1 MKKIEFK
8 TFEQFCDAK
17 LTLPN
22 KEEILYYSRLYGN
35 RDWGFCITGFFDKDF
50 EKNGEKANYIQVQFF
65 THDIEF
71 AVGTME
77 IIANPK
83 TKIMTLKGMTSENYA
98 IICKWIEEQRLALA
112 TSILELKGE
121 VNPLIEMAIQEEI
134 LEQKVIS
141 ND

>member
-8 TFEQFCDAK
+8 TFEQFNNAK

-35 RDWGFCITGFFDKDF
+35 RDWGFCITGFFDKDLD
-50 EKNGEKANYIQVQFF
+50 KSGEKANYLQVQFF

-71 AVGTME
+71 AVSTME

-83 TKIMTLKGMTSENYA
+83 TKIMTLKGITEENYKLS
-98 IICKWIEEQRLALA
+98 CDWIEKQREVLYE
-112 TSILELKGE
+112 SVSELKGE
-121 VNPLIEMAIQEEI
+121 VNPLIDLAIQEEI
-134 LEQKVIS
+134 LEQKVID